1 MTKDFY
7 KGLQICYI
15 LVRKHKGGL
24 IMQFVRTEELRPGMR
39 LAKPI
44 YNKTGVLLYER
55 NSKLTIPA
63 INSVRNFSLI
73 GVYILEPAEPIPP
86 LSREDLEFEQ
96 AQTVYMFKMRDI
108 FENIYRREPI
118 AKLVDLIEDV
128 CKRYGSLNHRVNFNQ
143 NLRSADDFMY
153 KHAISTAILTAM
165 IAQHIEISEDD
176 YRALITAAFLYGFG
190 YRFVPRNIL
199 SKEES
204 LTEDERTVIQNALE
218 KGLMYLQAANES
230 LTYFHTAISIA
241 QCHILSAKPEKNSCS
256 YPDNVLLLSEILKV
270 AEQFDL
276 MTGMMMGHKPESEI
290 IAMNYLH
297 EHTTEYNE
305 TIVSILAQCIHIIPA
320 GASVDLST
328 KDKAIVL
335 IENPK
340 NYMEPV
346 ILRLKDNQIYDLSD
360 PEVSRR
366 IHIIDLMKT
375 MDNRVEINEDTLKM
389 FHADERIK
397 EMTEKFRKK
406 NK

>member
-1 MTKDFY
+1 
-7 KGLQICYI
+7 
-15 LVRKHKGGL
+15 
-24 IMQFVRTEELRPGMR
+24 MQFVKTEELRPGMR

-73 GVYILEPAEPIPP
+73 GVYILEPAEPAPP

-96 AQTVYMFKMRDI
+96 AQTIYTFKMRDI
-108 FENIYRREPI
+108 FENVHRREPLK
-118 AKLVDLIEDV
+118 KLENLIEDV
-128 CKRYGSLNHRVNFNQ
+128 CTRYGSLNHRVNFNQ

-153 KHAISTAILTAM
+153 KHAISTAVLTAM
-165 IAQHIEISEDD
+165 IAQHIEVSEED

-190 YRFVPRNIL
+190 YRFVPRNVM

-204 LTEDERTVIQNALE
+204 LTEEEQTLIQSALE
-218 KGLMYLQAANES
+218 KGYIYLEASNES
-230 LTYFHTAISIA
+230 LKYYKTAVSIIN
-241 QCHILSAKPEKNSCS
+241 CHLLSARPNAPQ
-256 YPDNVLLLSEILKV
+256 PDFSDTILLLAEILKV
-270 AEQFDL
+270 AIQFDL

-297 EHTTEYNE
+297 EHHIEYNE
-305 TIVSILAQCIHIIPA
+305 TIVSLLAQCIHIIPA

-328 KDKAIVL
+328 GDKAIVL
-335 IENPK
+335 VENPK

-346 ILRLKDNQIYDLSD
+346 ILRLRDNQIYDLSD
-360 PEVSRR
+360 PQVSCRFQ
-366 IHIIDLMKT
+366 IVDLMKT
-375 MDNRVEINEDTLKM
+375 MDNRVEIDEDTLKQ

-397 EMTEKFRKK
+397 EITEKFRKK
-406 NK
+406 N

>member
-1 MTKDFY
+1 
-7 KGLQICYI
+7 
-15 LVRKHKGGL
+15 
-24 IMQFVRTEELRPGMR
+24 MQFVRTEELRPGMR

-55 NSKLTIPA
+55 NSKLTVPA

-73 GVYILEPAEPIPP
+73 GVYILEPAEPVPP

-96 AQTVYMFKMRDI
+96 AQTVYMFKLRDI
-108 FENIYRREPI
+108 FENVYKREPMT
-118 AKLVDLIEDV
+118 KLEALIEDV

-176 YRALITAAFLYGFG
+176 YKALITAAFLYGFG

-199 SKEES
+199 SKEETLS
-204 LTEDERTVIQNALE
+204 EDDQKVIQNALE
-218 KGLMYLQAANES
+218 KGIVYLLAASEP
-230 LTYFHTAISIA
+230 LTYFQTAISIA
-241 QCHILSAKPEKNSCS
+241 QCHILSSNPERDTSQFS
-256 YPDNVLLLSEILKV
+256 DNILLLSEILKV

-276 MTGMMMGHKPESEI
+276 LTGMMMGHKPESEI
-290 IAMNYLH
+290 IAMKYLH
-297 EHTTEYNE
+297 EHSTEYNE

-328 KDKAIVL
+328 RDKAIVL
-335 IENPK
+335 VENPK

-346 ILRLKDNQIYDLSD
+346 ILRLKDNEIYDLSD
-360 PEVSRR
+360 PAISKKMQIV
-366 IHIIDLMKT
+366 DLMKT
-375 MDNRVEINEDTLKM
+375 MDNRVEIDENTLKL
-389 FHADERIK
+389 FKADDRIK
-397 EMTEKFRKK
+397 EMAEKFKK
-406 NK
+406 KK

>member
-1 MTKDFY
+1 
-7 KGLQICYI
+7 
-15 LVRKHKGGL
+15 
-24 IMQFVRTEELRPGMR
+24 MQFVKIEELRPGMR

-63 INSVRNFSLI
+63 INSIRNFSLI
-73 GVYILEPAEPIPP
+73 GIYILEPAEPLPP

-96 AQTVYMFKMRDI
+96 AQTVYTFKMRDI

-118 AKLVDLIEDV
+118 RKLEDLIEDV

-165 IAQHIEISEDD
+165 IAQHIEISEED

-190 YRFVPRNIL
+190 YRFASRSVL
-199 SKEES
+199 SKEDA
-204 LTEDERTVIQNALE
+204 LTEDEQNMIQSALE
-218 KGLMYLQAANES
+218 KGFMFLDASDEKLS
-230 LTYFHTAISIA
+230 YFRTAVSIV
-241 QCHILSAKPEKNSCS
+241 QCHILSCRPNASQLEFSDS
-256 YPDNVLLLSEILKV
+256 ILLMSEILKV
-270 AEQFDL
+270 AKQFDL

-290 IAMNYLH
+290 MAMNYLR
-297 EHTTEYNE
+297 ERNTEYNE

-328 KDKAIVL
+328 RDKAIVL
-335 IENPK
+335 VENPK

-346 ILRLKDNQIYDLSD
+346 ILRLADNQIYDLSD
-360 PEVSRR
+360 PSVSRR
-366 IHIIDLMKT
+366 FQIVDLMKT
-375 MDNRVEINEDTLKM
+375 MDNRVEINEETLKQ
-389 FHADERIK
+389 FKADARIV
-397 EMTEKFRKK
+397 EITEKFRKK
-406 NK
+406 K

>member
-1 MTKDFY
+1 
-7 KGLQICYI
+7 
-15 LVRKHKGGL
+15 
-24 IMQFVRTEELRPGMR
+24 MQFIKTEELRPGMR

-73 GVYILEPAEPIPP
+73 GVYILEPAEPVPP

-96 AQTVYMFKMRDI
+96 AQTVYTFKMRDI
-108 FENIYRREPI
+108 FENLYRREPI
-118 AKLVDLIEDV
+118 TKLEDLIEDV

-165 IAQHIEISEDD
+165 IAQHIEISEED
-176 YRALITAAFLYGFG
+176 YKALITAAFLYGFG

-199 SKEES
+199 LKEES
-204 LTEDERTVIQNALE
+204 LSEEDQNIIQNALE
-218 KGLMYLQAANES
+218 KGLSYLLAASEP
-230 LTYFHTAISIA
+230 LAYFQTAISIA
-241 QCHILSAKPEKNSCS
+241 QCHILSNNPERNTSQFS
-256 YPDNVLLLSEILKV
+256 DNILLLSEILKV
-270 AEQFDL
+270 AEEFDL
-276 MTGMMMGHKPESEI
+276 LTGMMMGHKPESEI
-290 IAMNYLH
+290 IAMKYLQ

-328 KDKAIVL
+328 RDKAIILV
-335 IENPK
+335 ENPK

-360 PEVSRR
+360 PAISRK
-366 IHIIDLMKT
+366 IQIVDLMKT
-375 MDNRVEINEDTLKM
+375 MDNRVEIDENTLKL
-389 FHADERIK
+389 FKADNRIK
-397 EMTEKFRKK
+397 EMAEKFKK
-406 NK
+406 KK